1 MCVKQVPGHLSY
13 TPALVVRLSKPFISP
28 CLFLY
33 RVLAVACLAQF
44 PWVPMP
50 LFKHSDVDALHV
62 QGPKFSSDPAAW
74 LHPTLRAHMSCASH
88 KGPLTCLQHGRTDQ
102 HSKRSLRPLHQ
113 QFAISR
119 ADPKSARPHRAQS
132 SRELHRADFKC
143 SLSPS
148 VSLLT
153 CKMGRCAVF
162 GMDSVRGV
170 HSVMRVEFQGQSQML
185 NTRWL
190 CGLWSCKKT

>member
-1 MCVKQVPGHLSY
+1 
-13 TPALVVRLSKPFISP
+13 
-28 CLFLY
+28 
-33 RVLAVACLAQF
+33 
-44 PWVPMP
+44 MP

-62 QGPKFSSDPAAW
+62 RGPKLSSDPAAW
-74 LHPTLRAHMSCASH
+74 LHPTLRAHMSFASH
-88 KGPLTCLQHGRTDQ
+88 KGPLTCVYNTEELTSTPREA
-102 HSKRSLRPLHQ
+102 
-113 QFAISR
+113 FAPSTSNLLS
-119 ADPKSARPHRAQS
+119 PGQTPSQPGPTGLKVPGS
-132 SRELHRADFKC
+132 STELTFKC

-153 CKMGRCAVF
+153 CKTGRCALF

-170 HSVMRVEFQGQSQML
+170 HSVMRVEFRGQSQML